1 MRDRHGFTLLELLI
15 AAAIFAVAS
24 VLFTRAF
31 TVNQNHYVQVD
42 QVVDAQQK
50 LRAISDLMET
60 DIRHAGMMVSES
72 SAMCAV
78 DDDDGP
84 DTLYLSDAD
93 AIDPRKDLQ
102 AYAGAR
108 VQGAVTGVSAG
119 SVTLTVDTMT
129 LEDDATRAAYDTD
142 GDGTND
148 SDFAVNSGAIVI
160 DILDPTRGSACG
172 RVTAVSAVAQQ
183 ITINVISGSLGAAS
197 GPAQIVLVPAHEY
210 RIDNQGDFL
219 RNGLV
224 LIPGIEDFQVAFF
237 FDLDGDFQID
247 SGETRGDG
255 TGSDYVASAV
265 DAADLREIR
274 FNLIA
279 RSQFSDP
286 NFNGAFIEVENR
298 NDVTGSDGFR
308 RRLHTSTVMLRNVGT
323 RMEETG

>member
-1 MRDRHGFTLLELLI
+1 MHGRHGFTLIELLV

-24 VLFTRAF
+24 ILFTRAF

-60 DIRHAGMMVSES
+60 DIRHAGLMVSES
-72 SAMCAV
+72 AAMCAV

-84 DTLYLSDAD
+84 DILYLSDAD
-93 AIDPRKDLQ
+93 AIDSKKDLQ
-102 AYAGAR
+102 AYHGAE

-119 SVTLTVDTMT
+119 SVTLTVNTMT

-142 GDGTND
+142 NDGTND
-148 SDFAVNSGAIVI
+148 SDFAEKSGVIVI
-160 DILDPTRGSACG
+160 DIFDPDRGSACG
-172 RVTAVSAVAQQ
+172 RVTQVAAAAKQ
-183 ITINVISGSLGAAS
+183 IKVQVISGSLGTPS
-197 GPAQIVLVPAHEY
+197 GATQLVLIPAHEY
-210 RIDNQGDFL
+210 RIDNQGNFL

-279 RSQFSDP
+279 RAQFADP
-286 NFNGAFIEVENR
+286 DFNGAFLETENR

-323 RMEETG
+323 RMEDTG